1 MREHATEPR
10 EVGSVA
16 LGILRMLP
24 PEIQDDPLAA
34 SAVASI
40 VGVLYRIAGFD
51 QKE

>member
-1 MREHATEPR
+1 MREHAVAPR

-34 SAVASI
+34 SAIASV
-40 VGVLYRIAGFD
+40 VGAIYRIAGFG